1 MPHRD
6 SSHQACFLPNLSMR
20 SRAHAAGNRL
30 RIKFDNPDFI
40 AWRNSWGPTV
50 FFKRLEY
57 RKLREG
63 VQHEFILLRG
73 LSKRKTSNASD
84 LYSVPPI
91 SSSDVPT
98 SSSSRLWTTIINEVY
113 EYVLNFEYV
122 LKFEREASPESQIN
136 AIVRT
141 EAYDYVEFKKFAH
154 LSRGEQSS
162 TTELT
167 IEFPEPVALEEVIK
181 ICSSISKHQRA
192 QLYTL
197 RQFNCFFY
205 CWNIVSI
212 LLRLHVDWSSAL
224 RSETDTTAQL
234 INERLIKLSDP
245 QRTRPQPWYCR
256 SQKAPEV
263 RPNLALLIAGEYDQL
278 PNSSRPFIELCGR
291 KVRDLSIFKEV
302 LNSLQN
308 RKDKLPLW
316 IRKDLDIVRDCV
328 RDFLNRVA
336 DSTTGL
342 AMEGTGELTIDALF
356 WGDEHIQGLSPEW
369 DKLIKKEVN
378 DLLEIFVNSMWETF
392 NKALEQTQEI
402 KRAEQYEHSITRGRR
417 SKALQRMGNSP
428 LVLGTRL
435 IPLGLRAAWNAAR
448 VRASLSQGLGDS
460 TLMKLIVMMRT
471 IKDVPNQIH
480 NVSGIAGNFLSVLA
494 IKRDEFRAGSPQPQ
508 TQPQIGSANSS
519 NLSLNL
525 GRSTVLGMMTDID
538 LRRPELEDQVVC
550 ELEKSIKNLARGRPT
565 CTMHELR
572 LATLEVL
579 IRLKQTGKSI
589 QFGLRPESVWRICLW
604 YSLGEEI
611 VKTLEEAAESVGKG
625 RIRCWLRTSE
635 SEIRKEEQPM
645 LVSEIHAVIRGRIQN
660 LNYELHP
667 NINTKVDAS
676 FNSGPLVPYKVAGTA
691 WENAT
696 NKVSE
701 TPGTNHKLTP
711 SPSDQRKTEI
721 LA

>member
-1 MPHRD
+1 
-6 SSHQACFLPNLSMR
+6 
-20 SRAHAAGNRL
+20 
-30 RIKFDNPDFI
+30 
-40 AWRNSWGPTV
+40 
-50 FFKRLEY
+50 
-57 RKLREG
+57 
-63 VQHEFILLRG
+63 
-73 LSKRKTSNASD
+73 
-84 LYSVPPI
+84 
-91 SSSDVPT
+91 
-98 SSSSRLWTTIINEVY
+98 
-113 EYVLNFEYV
+113 
-122 LKFEREASPESQIN
+122 
-136 AIVRT
+136 
-141 EAYDYVEFKKFAH
+141 
-154 LSRGEQSS
+154 
-162 TTELT
+162 
-167 IEFPEPVALEEVIK
+167 
-181 ICSSISKHQRA
+181 
-192 QLYTL
+192 
-197 RQFNCFFY
+197 
-205 CWNIVSI
+205 
-212 LLRLHVDWSSAL
+212 
-224 RSETDTTAQL
+224 
-234 INERLIKLSDP
+234 
-245 QRTRPQPWYCR
+245 
-256 SQKAPEV
+256 
-263 RPNLALLIAGEYDQL
+263 LLIAGEYDQL

-402 KRAEQYEHSITRGRR
+402 KRAERYEHSITRGRR

-494 IKRDEFRAGSPQPQ
+494 MKRDEFRAGSPQPQ
-508 TQPQIGSANSS
+508 TQPQSSGANSS

-538 LRRPELEDQVVC
+538 LRQPELEDQVVC
-550 ELEKSIKNLARGRPT
+550 ELEKSIKNLARDRPT

-572 LATLEVL
+572 LATLEML

-611 VKTLEEAAESVGKG
+611 VKTIEEAAESVGKG
-625 RIRCWLRTSE
+625 RIRCWLR
-635 SEIRKEEQPM
+635 
-645 LVSEIHAVIRGRIQN
+645 VSTV
-660 LNYELHP
+660 LLHL
-667 NINTKVDAS
+667 IIFS
-676 FNSGPLVPYKVAGTA
+676 L
-691 WENAT
+691 
-696 NKVSE
+696 
-701 TPGTNHKLTP
+701 
-711 SPSDQRKTEI
+711 
-721 LA
+721 